1 MSKQKKQQ
9 IEETVDAVETAVETT
24 VETLEEQAVEKPE
37 KTVKEVKATT
47 AKTEKKSGGTAV
59 ALLALLVALGIGGAG
74 YFFGSQKLGE
84 VESKIAALKNIASQ
98 PSEVQTAIEIPTF
111 EAEKAQISELL
122 SLNQKATERIARL
135 EQDQQNYIS
144 QISGY
149 TAQINNLQL
158 EVQKL
163 SSAGNDNSAWLL
175 SDANSLL
182 KNALHKLV
190 LDSDVDTAKKLLE
203 DADSVLTKVSDP
215 YITTVRQAIK
225 SDLEALKNVNEVDQ
239 NGLMLA
245 LTNLANRLDD
255 LPLLENSETS
265 EEGLASGEVSDS
277 IEDWQQNLEKSA
289 NSFLNKFIRVSN
301 RSKTDE
307 KAFVA
312 PNQEVYLRENIR
324 LRLQIATLAISRQQN
339 ELYKQSLST
348 VSSWI
353 RSYFD
358 SENENVKGFLKSLE
372 ELREHSVYVD
382 APRSLQSLAMLGQ
395 MLNRAPVAVA
405 KPEIKTEQ
413 VDQSTPTEQPKA
425 AE

>member
-9 IEETVDAVETAVETT
+9 IEETVEMVEAT
-24 VETLEEQAVEKPE
+24 VETLEEQAVEKHE
-37 KTVKEVKATT
+37 ESVKKEEQVPVG
-47 AKTEKKSGGTAV
+47 KTEKKSGGTAV
-59 ALLALLVALGIGGAG
+59 ALLALLVALGVGGAG
-74 YFFGSQKLGE
+74 YFFGTQKLGE

-98 PSEVQTAIEIPTF
+98 SSEGQTAIEMPNF
-111 EAEKAQISELL
+111 DAEKAQINELI
-122 SLNQKATERIARL
+122 SLNQKSAERIARL
-135 EQDQQNYIS
+135 EQEQQNYVS

-158 EVQKL
+158 EIQKL
-163 SSAGNDNSAWLL
+163 SAAGNDNSAWLL

-182 KNALHKLV
+182 QNALRKLV
-190 LDSDVDTAKKLLE
+190 LDSDVETAKKLLE
-203 DADSVLTKVSDP
+203 DADSVLSKVADP
-215 YITTVRQAIK
+215 HTATVRQAIK
-225 SDLEALKNVNEVDQ
+225 ADLSALNNVNEVDQ

-255 LPLLENSETS
+255 LPLLENSETAD
-265 EEGLASGEVSDS
+265 EGLATGEVSDS
-277 IEDWQQNLEKSA
+277 IDDWQQNLEKSA
-289 NSFLNKFIRVSN
+289 NSFLDKFIRVSN
-301 RSKTDE
+301 RSKADE

-324 LRLQIATLAISRQQN
+324 LRLQIASLAVSRQQN

-358 SENENVKGFLKSLE
+358 SENDNVKGFLKSLE

-395 MLNRAPVAVA
+395 MLNRAPIAVA

-413 VDQSTPTEQPKA
+413 VDQTTPAEQPKS